1 MIGIMALLANISQ
14 AVTAT
19 ELRQLRVIVPAVLAM
34 TGQVT
39 MLNIMPGGTQPCGN
53 LFPLKTTGPATMH
66 QHINRHHVS
75 LSSVIKPGLFHR
87 FLPLVAF

>member
-1 MIGIMALLANISQ
+1 MIGIMALLANLSQ

-39 MLNIMPGGTQPCGN
+39 MLNIVRWSGQESTEAERRRVPSGCQRRQ
-53 LFPLKTTGPATMH
+53 K
-66 QHINRHHVS
+66 
-75 LSSVIKPGLFHR
+75 
-87 FLPLVAF
+87 